1 MRVSDKVRD
10 EPAAGGPEPP
20 TARHAAGSG
29 RAGMEEMR
37 GAKPLRTPDEEKLER
52 LEQVERELSDVK
64 WELRAA
70 NQELERIRESRLW
83 KAATLYWSV
92 RRGLRRLVRPSEKS
106 PEPDPLLARRPAETA
121 PIVPTDRH
129 DVVCFPIIDWHF
141 RFQRPQQLMSQ
152 FAAAGHRVFY
162 VVPRFRPSGPP
173 YEISPIGERIFEVFL
188 RGRELNIYTHTLD
201 EDSLSQLFEGLD
213 RLRREWAIGAA
224 ISFVQLPFWYPITAA
239 ARDRLGWPIVYDCM
253 DHHAGFATNR
263 PEMLEQE
270 DLLRRDADLVVTS
283 SAFLESEARKH
294 NDNVLLLRNAC
305 DFEHFAGES
314 PERAGPPVIG
324 YYGAIAEWFDSDL
337 VADLAE
343 RRTDWRFVLVGST
356 FTADLERLSKLPN
369 VDLVG
374 EVPYGQVPKWL
385 SRFDVAVLPFR
396 RTPLTEATNP
406 VKAYEILAAG
416 KPLVSVPLP
425 EMARLAPLIRLAST
439 PEEFEK
445 EILMELG
452 LRDWKKDR
460 ERRAF
465 AARNTWAAR
474 FETLAPA
481 VRKLFPKVSIIVVA
495 YDNVEMTR
503 QCLESIYARTAWPN
517 FEVIAVDNASTDG
530 TPEFLRAAEKKYPRL
545 SVLLN
550 DSNIGFAAANNRALR
565 QATGDF
571 LVLLNNDT
579 IVSFGWL
586 EALLR
591 HLKASPEIGMIG
603 PVTNAIGN
611 EAMVPVEYSR
621 VEQMPEWSRE
631 YVRRHAGEVF
641 EIPMLAMFC
650 VAMRREVF
658 EKVGPL
664 DERFGIGLFEDDDY
678 ALRVKNAGHLVVC
691 ARDSFVHH
699 WMKAAFRKIPPAEYR
714 LLFERNR
721 RLFEEKWAVAWVP
734 HSAAK
739 EDPPAPLLEAGFSTA
754 AGKTNGGRP

>member
-1 MRVSDKVRD
+1 MSSEISPDTRISDTVRD
-10 EPAAGGPEPP
+10 ETAAGGRAPEP
-20 TARHAAGSG
+20 AAAANAAVP

-37 GAKPLRTPDEEKLER
+37 GAQPLRTPDEEKLER
-52 LEQVERELSDVK
+52 LERVERELADAK
-64 WELRAA
+64 WELHAA
-70 NQELERIRESRLW
+70 NEELERIRESRVW
-83 KAATLYWSV
+83 KVASLYWSV
-92 RRGLRRLVRPSEKS
+92 RRGLRRLVRPSEK
-106 PEPDPLLARRPAETA
+106 PPQADPQAARRPAEIT
-121 PIVPTDRH
+121 PVVPADRH

-141 RFQRPQQLMSQ
+141 RFQRPQQLLSQ

-162 VVPRFRPSGPP
+162 IAPRFRSSGPP
-173 YEISPIGERIFEVFL
+173 YEISPIGERIFEVSL

-201 EDSLSQLFEGLD
+201 GESLAQLFEGLD

-239 ARDRLGWPIVYDCM
+239 ARDRLAWPIVYDCM

-270 DLLRRDADLVVTS
+270 AELRREAALVVTS
-283 SAFLESEARKH
+283 SALLESEARKH
-294 NDNVLLLRNAC
+294 NGNVLLLRNAC
-305 DFEHFAGES
+305 DFEHFAGKS

-337 VADLAE
+337 VADLAQ
-343 RRTDWRFVLVGST
+343 RRPDWRFVLVGST
-356 FTADLERLSKLPN
+356 FSADLERLSKLPN

-374 EVPYGQVPKWL
+374 EVPYGQVPMWL
-385 SRFDVAVLPFR
+385 SRFDVAILPFR

-439 PEEFEK
+439 PEDFEK

-481 VRKLFPKVSIIVVA
+481 VRRLFPKVSIIVVT
-495 YDNVEMTR
+495 YDNLEMTR

-517 FEVIAVDNASTDG
+517 FEVIVVDNASTDG
-530 TPEFLRAAEKKYPRL
+530 TPEFLRSSEKTYPRL

-550 DSNIGFAAANNRALR
+550 DSNMGFAAANNRALR
-565 QATGDF
+565 QASGEF
-571 LVLLNNDT
+571 LALLNNDT
-579 IVSFGWL
+579 IVSCGWL

-591 HLKASPEIGMIG
+591 HLKTSPEIGLVG

-611 EAMVPVEYSR
+611 EAMVPVGYSR

-678 ALRVKNAGHLVVC
+678 TLRVKKAGHRVVC

-699 WMKAAFRKIPPAEYR
+699 WMKAAFGKIPPAEYR
-714 LLFERNR
+714 ALFERNR
-721 RLFEEKWAVAWVP
+721 RLFEEKWALAWVP
-734 HSAAK
+734 HTSAK
-739 EDPPAPLLEAGFSTA
+739 EDPRPLA
-754 AGKTNGGRP
+754 